1 MSGKL
6 DASDHRHDL
15 GSHNEPKIKGHENIT
30 QIMWPSLYFDKAS
43 RPINGI
49 HNSSLHV
56 QAEAIAKAQCQT
68 FYNCQK
74 KAYESGQ
81 QPSHSAKP
89 CQILLRNFVLTH
101 DSHSSICKKVKLS
114 LL

>member
-15 GSHNEPKIKGHENIT
+15 GSHNEPKIKGRENIT

-68 FYNCQK
+68 LYNCQK
-74 KAYESGQ
+74 KGLFRPKKAYKSRQ
-81 QPSHSAKP
+81 DPRHSTKP
-89 CQILLRNFVLTH
+89 C
-101 DSHSSICKKVKLS
+101 
-114 LL
+114 

>member
-15 GSHNEPKIKGHENIT
+15 GSHNEPKIKGRENIT

-68 FYNCQK
+68 FCNCQK
-74 KAYESGQ
+74 RPISVGNSQVTVPNLARFYSG
-81 QPSHSAKP
+81 
-89 CQILLRNFVLTH
+89 ILF
-101 DSHSSICKKVKLS
+101 
-114 LL
+114 

>member
-56 QAEAIAKAQCQT
+56 QAEAIAKAQCQIL
-68 FYNCQK
+68 YNCQK
-74 KAYESGQ
+74 KAFSGKKRHIRVGKSQ
-81 QPSHSAKP
+81 CTVPNLAKFYFG
-89 CQILLRNFVLTH
+89 ILF
-101 DSHSSICKKVKLS
+101 
-114 LL
+114 

>member
-6 DASDHRHDL
+6 DASYHRHDL
-15 GSHNEPKIKGHENIT
+15 GSHNEPKIKGRENIT

-56 QAEAIAKAQCQT
+56 QAEVIAKAQCKT
-68 FYNCQK
+68 LYNCQK
-74 KAYESGQ
+74 RPISVGNSQVTVPY
-81 QPSHSAKP
+81 PAKFYFG
-89 CQILLRNFVLTH
+89 ILF
-101 DSHSSICKKVKLS
+101 
-114 LL
+114 